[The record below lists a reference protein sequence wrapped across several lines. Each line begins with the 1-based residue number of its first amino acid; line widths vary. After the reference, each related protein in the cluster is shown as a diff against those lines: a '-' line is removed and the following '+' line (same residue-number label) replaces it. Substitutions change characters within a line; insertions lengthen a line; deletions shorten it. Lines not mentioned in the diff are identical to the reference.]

1 MDFPAYGIAVGTCSR
16 EEKPQRLLSGVTGPL
31 RHDIEQGARRLGV
44 KLVKDARRYI
54 QAMLGSNLGGQHLID
69 AACGLKHHALG
80 GRNDFDALHERRGLL
95 HHIDCNVEYDGG
107 LLAIRSTAVHLSLP
121 FIIIDEH
128 IEGKR
133 STKLGLTV
141 FLGNFD
147 VSGVVLPHGGVIIT
161 YSTKYIADYLLL
173 PGKQFKW
180 LAVEFALCV
189 LERLN
194 KARHSLGFSFIKRHV
209 TSLPSAGIPSDR
221 PRRHHPYRR
230 HWR

>member
-16 EEKPQRLLSGVTGPL
+16 EEEPQRLFSGVTGAL

-54 QAMLGSNLGGQHLID
+54 QAMLGGNLGGQHLID

-121 FIIIDEH
+121 FIIVDEH

-133 STKLGLTV
+133 GAKLRLAV
-141 FLGNFD
+141 FLGYFD
-147 VSGVVLPHGGVIIT
+147 VCGVVLPHGGVIIAHRA
-161 YSTKYIADYLLL
+161 KHIPDNLLL
-173 PGKQFKW
+173 PWQQDEGF
-180 LAVEFALCV
+180 AVEFALCV

-194 KARHSLGFSFIKRHV
+194 KARHALGFSFVKRQA
-209 TSLPSAGIPSDR
+209 TSLPSAGIPSDHPMRHR
-221 PRRHHPYRR
+221 PCRRR
-230 HWR
+230 WR